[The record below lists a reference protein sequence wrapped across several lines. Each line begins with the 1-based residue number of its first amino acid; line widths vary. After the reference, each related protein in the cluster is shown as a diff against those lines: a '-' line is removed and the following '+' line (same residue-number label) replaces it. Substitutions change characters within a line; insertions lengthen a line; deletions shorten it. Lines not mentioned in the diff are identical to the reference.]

1 MRSAETDQSTRAKT
15 SVHDPS
21 ELLCTGESYLERL
34 GVLCMDRL
42 RLQIV
47 TELFGREMTPAQF
60 HEGFGG
66 RSYSSVRRHF
76 MKLVETGWLRPV
88 RPMAY
93 GPGPIR
99 RGRTGTL
106 HRATELP
113 VIDNETFEGFPI
125 SIRDTLTVQF
135 LEEMGCRLGE
145 AMEAGIATDGRER
158 IAHFQAAELD
168 EQGWCKA
175 LAAVEDCFKVLYL
188 IQTDAKTRIEHGH
201 GRPLSMIV
209 SLAAFELPP
218 AETPGPFA
226 TELPPVDPSSLARH
240 HWPQRIGKVF
250 IDPLNLAI
258 IDVLNRATM
267 TANELYDHFALRTPR
282 ALRERCEALAQ
293 LGMLTVLG
301 GDPLAGSNRDARSH
315 RFQAT
320 SPRTSKAA
328 ILRPVPASARGGDVW
343 RAFDRFSS
351 ASVDAL
357 QAGTFN
363 SRSERHLTLNQLL
376 VDNLGWMQVTE
387 ALTACT
393 DSLARVEREARSRQ
407 DKKEQKADTF
417 TIGLMVTGFEA
428 PHRNLRS

>member
-1 MRSAETDQSTRAKT
+1 MRSAETDRSIRSKT
-15 SVHDPS
+15 SIPDPS
-21 ELLCTGESYLERL
+21 ELLCTGQSYLERV

-47 TELFGREMTPAQF
+47 TELFAREMTPTQF
-60 HEGFGG
+60 HESFGG

-76 MKLVETGWLRPV
+76 MKLVDSGWLRPV

-93 GPGPIR
+93 GPGPVR

-106 HRATELP
+106 YRATELP
-113 VIDNETFEGFPI
+113 VLDNETFERFPI
-125 SIRDTLTVQF
+125 SIQDAFTVQF
-135 LEEMGCRLGE
+135 LEEMGWRLGE
-145 AMEAGIATDGRER
+145 AMKAGIATDSRER
-158 IAHFQAAELD
+158 IAHFEAAELD
-168 EQGWCKA
+168 ERGWCEA
-175 LAAVEDCFKVLYL
+175 LAAVEHCFKVLYL

-209 SLAAFELPP
+209 SLAAFELP
-218 AETPGPFA
+218 ATETPHPFA
-226 TELPPVDPSSLARH
+226 AEFPPADPSSLVRH

-250 IDPLNLAI
+250 VDPMNLAI
-258 IDVLNRATM
+258 IDALNRATM
-267 TANELYDHFALRTPR
+267 TANELHDHFALRTPR
-282 ALRERCEALAQ
+282 ALREICEALAQ
-293 LGMLTVLG
+293 LGMLTLLD
-301 GDPLAGSNRDARSH
+301 GDRLAGSNRDARSH

-376 VDNLGWMQVTE
+376 VDNLGWMKVTE

-407 DKKEQKADTF
+407 DKREQKADTF

-428 PHRNLRS
+428 PHRNLRV